1 MIDEIL
7 TILIIVAVIGLLA
20 GAVAYFEKRRRN
32 NRRDLLDLTAAED
45 LKVRPKASRLIW
57 TMRGL
62 IVMLA
67 VLVIAAILFHSLDLI
82 YSVGGWL
89 VLMFVANNLGRFA
102 RWLGQTKK

>member
-20 GAVAYFEKRRRN
+20 GAAAYFEKRRQN
-32 NRRDLLDLTAAED
+32 TRRDLLDLATVEELNA
-45 LKVRPKASRLIW
+45 RPKTSRLIW

-62 IVMLA
+62 IIMLA
-67 VLVIAAILFHSLDLI
+67 VLVVAAILFHSLDLI

-89 VLMFVANNLGRFA
+89 VLMFIVNNLGKFA
-102 RWLGQTKK
+102 RWLGLNRK